1 MVVSQLLTL
10 FSIVPIMKKFLFA
23 PLLAALAMFFW
34 GFVYYGLSG
43 IPYKVLGTV
52 GDIGPELTKLFPAD
66 GTYILPDPRGTP
78 EAISEQMK
86 RGQFATVHIKKS
98 GVPEMD
104 PAVMG
109 KGFALEFVTCLL
121 LAFMVRRSGPVT
133 GAVRRFLTGPVG
145 CELTGATWTPDGRTL
160 FVNIQHPGESP
171 RDRNDPANPRRYSNW
186 PDFHPD
192 GRPRSATLVIRRND
206 GGVIGT

>member
-121 LAFMVRRSGPVT
+121 LAFMVNKAAPSFQGFGGRVLFS
-133 GAVRRFLTGPVG
+133 LTVG
-145 CELTGATWTPDGRTL
+145 VLLTL
-160 FVNIQHPGESP
+160 F
-171 RDRNDPANPRRYSNW
+171 ANGGQAIW
-186 PDFHPD
+186 WHQDWGWHGMTMLHDGVAFLLAGVVIALFHTPK
-192 GRPRSATLVIRRND
+192 AT
-206 GGVIGT
+206 